1 MGIKIFLGKPPAHI
15 ESWIKN
21 HINNSGCG
29 DSGCGCGCGDS
40 GSGCGCGV
48 EDLIAM
54 KVSLS
59 DSLLDTLNGNI
70 EIVADNGKYSTRLSR
85 FNTAAYLY
93 TTNLHA
99 YVTNGYVK
107 IQGGDSTSWSTGF
120 GGSNIVITEF
130 MPLSDSGCGCGCGD
144 SGSGCGDSGC
154 GCGCGGSRLP
164 MQISLSD
171 SLHNTIDDKQ
181 IEIWADNGEQNLVLN
196 KAIKSG
202 LLWTNNLHARVTNGY
217 VKIEGWDHWDTG
229 FDGSNIVITA
239 FDPKVDSGCG
249 CGCS

>member
-29 DSGCGCGCGDS
+29 DSGSGCGDS
-40 GSGCGCGV
+40 GSGCGGGGSR
-48 EDLIAM
+48 LPMQI
-54 KVSLS
+54 SLS
-59 DSLLDTLNGNI
+59 DSLHNTINDKQI
-70 EIVADNGKYSTRLSR
+70 EIWADNREQNLVLNKAIKSGLLWT
-85 FNTAAYLY
+85 N
-93 TTNLHA
+93 NLHA

-130 MPLSDSGCGCGCGD
+130 MPLSDSGCGD
-144 SGSGCGDSGC
+144 PGSGCG
-154 GCGCGGSRLP
+154 GGNKLKQ
-164 MQISLSD
+164 MTISLSD
-171 SLHNTIDDKQ
+171 SLYDTIGDKQ
-181 IEIWADNGEQNLVLN
+181 IQIFADNGLYGLTLS
-196 KAIKSG
+196 KTSKSG
-202 LLWTNNLHARVTNGY
+202 SLWTDNLHARVENGY